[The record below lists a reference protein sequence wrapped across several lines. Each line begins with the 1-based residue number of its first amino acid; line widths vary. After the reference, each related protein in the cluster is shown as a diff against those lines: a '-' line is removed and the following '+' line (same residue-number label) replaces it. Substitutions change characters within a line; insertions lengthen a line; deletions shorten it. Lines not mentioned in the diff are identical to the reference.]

1 LISRLTNAIRELLVG
16 ELLLTFI
23 DWGLSTF
30 PLTVIYC
37 ISTPASRVRTCA
49 CP

>member
-23 DWGLSTF
+23 DWG
-30 PLTVIYC
+30 
-37 ISTPASRVRTCA
+37 
-49 CP
+49 

>member
-30 PLTVIYC
+30 PLTVFYC